1 HHDLGD
7 PAGIAAT
14 LECIAAL
21 AATEAQP
28 EHAVQLAGAA
38 AGIRDEVGAQLSP
51 SGRAMLDKWL
61 APLRQV
67 LGAETT
73 TLAQEAGRDMA
84 AEQALEFALAAS
96 EAPATRSNWPPDR
109 LAQQV
114 GGLSPREREV
124 AALLAHRHSNRQI
137 AQRLVVT
144 ERTVAAHIEH

>member
-1 HHDLGD
+1 MASAQLAYCLDILGHVATGEGHYAEAQAALRESLGLHHDLGD

-51 SGRAMLDKWL
+51 SGRARLDKWL

-73 TLAQEAGRDMA
+73 TLA
-84 AEQALEFALAAS
+84 
-96 EAPATRSNWPPDR
+96 
-109 LAQQV
+109 
-114 GGLSPREREV
+114 
-124 AALLAHRHSNRQI
+124 
-137 AQRLVVT
+137 
-144 ERTVAAHIEH
+144 